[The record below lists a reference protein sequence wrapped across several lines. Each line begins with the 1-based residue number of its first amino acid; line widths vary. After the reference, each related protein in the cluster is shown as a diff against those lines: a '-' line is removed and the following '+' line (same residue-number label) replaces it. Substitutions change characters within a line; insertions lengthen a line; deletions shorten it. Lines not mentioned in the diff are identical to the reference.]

1 MLSLQLVWMA
11 CYAQDV
17 RIAAAPV
24 HAGSVAPGA
33 QTRPWAVIKT
43 PPSADIRHARSQID
57 KEWSAKAE
65 RPFDPY
71 LTPLGEQQ
79 AKAVA
84 AQLEKFDL
92 KRVYVSPFLR

>member
-1 MLSLQLVWMA
+1 MPL
-11 CYAQDV
+11 
-17 RIAAAPV
+17 
-24 HAGSVAPGA
+24 
-33 QTRPWAVIKT
+33 
-43 PPSADIRHARSQID
+43 QID

-84 AQLEKFDL
+84 AELKKFDL
-92 KRVYVSPFLR
+92 KRVYVSPFLRCNSVDESGAHSFSAPRRRR